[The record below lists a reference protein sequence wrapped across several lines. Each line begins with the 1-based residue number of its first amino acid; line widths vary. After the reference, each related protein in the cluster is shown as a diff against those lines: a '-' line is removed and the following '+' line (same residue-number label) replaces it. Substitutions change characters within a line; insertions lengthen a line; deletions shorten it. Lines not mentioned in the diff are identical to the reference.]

1 MSLVKQ
7 TPWIKTT
14 CAYCGVGCGIEAKP
28 NTIGELEVRG
38 DKEHPANYGRLCS
51 KGLALGETVGHQG
64 RLLEPTISGQVA
76 TWDSALNHVATQ
88 FSQIIAQH
96 GPDSVAFYVSGQ
108 ILTED
113 YYLANKLMKG
123 FIGSG
128 NIDTNSRLCMSSTV
142 VGHQRAFGTDT
153 MPGCYS
159 DLDQAD
165 IIVITGSNLAWC
177 HPVLYQRIKA
187 AKQQRPE
194 LFVVVIDPRV
204 TATCEISDL
213 HLALQPGSDVALF
226 NGLLRYLAEHG
237 ALDAEF
243 INEHTVN
250 FDSTLAAARLDGDDL
265 SSLAASIDIDVE
277 KLKLFYQRFAET
289 DKVVTLFSQGV
300 NQSSCGSDKVNSI
313 INCHLATGR
322 IGKPG
327 SGPMSLTGQP
337 NAMGGREVGGMASA
351 LAAHMNFD
359 NEDDH
364 QAIADYWQ
372 TNKLA
377 RRPGLKAVELFDAI
391 EAGTVKAV
399 WIMATNPVVSLPDAN
414 RVKQAL
420 LKCPLVVVSDCV
432 ADTDTTRCA
441 DVLLPAQGW
450 SEKSGTVTNS
460 ERRISRQRRLLASP
474 GEAKPDW
481 WIIKEVAIRMG
492 FEAAFTYQHEAQIFR
507 EYAAMTGLNNHDG
520 QQRNLDLSGLCGIS
534 DQDYNELKPQQW
546 PLRKVDQQIEHKRLF
561 SDGQFFTPSGR
572 ARFVGVNFMSPASD
586 VCGRYPLSLNTG
598 RIRDQWHT
606 MSRTGLSARLAGHS
620 PEPFVDIH
628 AADAARYGLQPGG
641 IARLSSRWG
650 NVLARVSVSA
660 DVAVGQPFMP
670 IHWADINASR
680 ARVSSLIGP
689 ERDRVSGQPEFK
701 FTAVKIEAWH
711 YASEALVLA
720 DTLARDDVEYW
731 VRQKIPGSYL
741 YRIASPLEPHV
752 LAAKLEADLIAA
764 GPCSSVAT
772 ELAFS
777 SVEKAEYRHA
787 WLAQGNLKNCHIV
800 AASLQTADYE
810 WIEALYGQTIDGMV
824 GASILSGIAAPHLM
838 AGRQICACKNVGEKQ
853 IRQCIEDNEIDSVE
867 QLGRLCL
874 AGTGCGSCVPEL
886 ESMLKDEMV
895 PSPKAASAAVLAT
908 SLIQQAVILQTPQ
921 APQTVIPVLELP

>member
-7 TPWIKTT
+7 TPWIKSS

-28 NTIGELEVRG
+28 NAKGELEIRG

-64 RLLEPTISGQVA
+64 RLLEPTVA
-76 TWDSALNHVATQ
+76 GEPTTWDSALNHIATK
-88 FSQIIAQH
+88 FSQTIDQH

-153 MPGCYS
+153 MPGCYD
-159 DLDQAD
+159 DLEQAD
-165 IIVITGSNLAWC
+165 MIVITGSNLAWC

-204 TATCEISDL
+204 TATCEISDC
-213 HLALQPGSDVALF
+213 HLALKPGSDVALF
-226 NGLLRYLAEHG
+226 NGLLSYLAEHA
-237 ALDAEF
+237 ALDTGF
-243 INEHTVN
+243 IAQHTDN
-250 FDSTLAAARLDGDDL
+250 FDCVLATARLGSNDL
-265 SSLAASIDIDVE
+265 ASLAASMDIDVE
-277 KLKLFYQRFAET
+277 NLELFYQRFAET

-359 NEDDH
+359 NESDH

-372 TNKLA
+372 TNNLA

-420 LKCPLVVVSDCV
+420 LKCPLVVVSDCI

-492 FEAAFTYQHEAQIFR
+492 FESAFTYQHEAQIFR

-520 QQRNLDLSGLCGIS
+520 QQRDLDLSGLCNIN

-561 SDGQFFTPSGR
+561 SNGNFFTPSGK
-572 ARFVGVNFMSPASD
+572 ARFVDVNFRPPASE
-586 VCGRYPLSLNTG
+586 VCSRYPLSLNTG

-628 AADAARYGLQPGG
+628 ADDAARYGLEIGG
-641 IARLSSRWG
+641 IAQLSSRWG
-650 NVLARVSVSA
+650 DVLARVSVSA
-660 DVAVGQPFMP
+660 DVAVGQLFMP
-670 IHWADINASR
+670 IHWADINSSR

-689 ERDRVSGQPEFK
+689 ERDRESGQPEFK
-701 FTAVKIEAWH
+701 FTAVKIEAWP

-720 DTLARDDVEYW
+720 DTIATGDFEYW

-741 YRIASPLEPHV
+741 YRIASSLEPHV
-752 LAAKLEADLIAA
+752 LAVKLEADLMAA
-764 GPCSSVAT
+764 GPCSSATT
-772 ELAFS
+772 ELFFS
-777 SVEKAEYRHA
+777 SAEKAEYRHA
-787 WLAQGNLKNCHIV
+787 WLAQGNLKRCHIV
-800 AASLQTADYE
+800 AASLQAADYE

-824 GASILSGIAAPHLM
+824 GASILSGIAAPQLM

-853 IRQCIEDNEIDSVE
+853 IRQCIEDNKIDSVE
-867 QLGRLCL
+867 QLGQLCE

-886 ESMLKDEMV
+886 ESMLKDEIG
-895 PSPKAASAAVLAT
+895 SSLKAASE
-908 SLIQQAVILQTPQ
+908 Q
-921 APQTVIPVLELP
+921 APLTSPTQPTTIPVLELA